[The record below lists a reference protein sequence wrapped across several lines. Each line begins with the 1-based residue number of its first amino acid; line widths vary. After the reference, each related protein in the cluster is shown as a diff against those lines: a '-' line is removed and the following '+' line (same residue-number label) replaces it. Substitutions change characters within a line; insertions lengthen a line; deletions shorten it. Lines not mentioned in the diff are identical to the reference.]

1 MQVVTTKAELQQ
13 FLKNGKKQQKTIGF
27 VPTMGYLHEGHLALV
42 KHACRENDIV
52 VMSIFV
58 NPLQFG
64 PEEDFDAYPR
74 NQKRDEQ
81 LAAEAG
87 VDYLFVP
94 PVEEIYPHPLSIK
107 LSVEKRV
114 NVLCGNNRPGHF
126 DGVVTVL
133 TKLFHIIMPDRA
145 YFGRKD
151 AQQLAVV
158 EGLVQ
163 DFDFPIKLVGV
174 ETVREADG
182 LAKSSR
188 NVYLTDT
195 ERKEAR
201 MLYVSLKQAEKAILE
216 GERQSTKI
224 INLVRDCL
232 NKHTNAL
239 VEYVEIY
246 QYPTL
251 EDAASLHGTILI
263 GIAVRFKK
271 ARLIDNLIM
280 EIPLVD

>member
-13 FLKNGKKQQKTIGF
+13 FLKIEKKQQKTIGF
-27 VPTMGYLHEGHLALV
+27 VPTMGFLHEGHLTLV
-42 KHACRENDIV
+42 KHACQENDIV

-74 NQKRDEQ
+74 NQERDEQ
-81 LAAEAG
+81 LADEAG

-94 PVEEIYPHPLSIK
+94 SVEEIYPHPLSIK

-114 NVLCGNNRPGHF
+114 NVLCGNKRPGHF
-126 DGVVTVL
+126 DGVATVL

-158 EGLVQ
+158 DGLVQ
-163 DFDFPIKLVGV
+163 DLDIPIKLVGV

-188 NVYLTDT
+188 NVYLTDA
-195 ERKEAR
+195 ERKEAAV
-201 MLYVSLKQAEKAILE
+201 LYKSLKRAEKAILE
-216 GERQSTKI
+216 GERQPEQI
-224 INLVRDCL
+224 IQLVRNCL
-232 NKHTNAL
+232 HKHTNAQ

-251 EDAASLHGTILI
+251 EEAASIYRTILI
-263 GIAVRFKK
+263 AIAVRFKK
-271 ARLIDNLIM
+271 ARLIDNLILD
-280 EIPLVD
+280 IPLAD

>member
-1 MQVVTTKAELQQ
+1 MRVVTTKAELQQ
-13 FLKNGKKQQKTIGF
+13 LLKIEKKQQKTIGF

-42 KHACRENDIV
+42 KHACQENDIV

-64 PEEDFDAYPR
+64 PKEDFDAYPR

-81 LAAEAG
+81 LAADAE

-94 PVEEIYPHPLSIK
+94 SVEEMYPYPLSIK
-107 LSVEKRV
+107 LSVEQRV

-126 DGVVTVL
+126 DGVTTVL

-158 EGLVQ
+158 DGLIQ
-163 DFDFPIKLVGV
+163 DLDFPIKLVGV

-195 ERKEAR
+195 ERKEAAV
-201 MLYVSLKQAEKAILE
+201 LYKSLKQAEKAILE
-216 GERQSTKI
+216 GERKPAQI
-224 INLVRDCL
+224 IHLVKNCL
-232 NKHTNAL
+232 NKHTNAQ

-251 EDAASLHGTILI
+251 KEAASLHGMILI
-263 GIAVRFKK
+263 AIAVRFKK
-271 ARLIDNLIM
+271 ARLIDNLIL
-280 EIPLVD
+280 EIP

>member
-87 VDYLFVP
+87 VNYLFVP

-195 ERKEAR
+195 ERKEAS
-201 MLYVSLKQAEKAILE
+201 MLYESLKQAEKAILE

-224 INLVRDCL
+224 INLVRNCL

-251 EDAASLHGTILI
+251 EEAASLHGTILI

-280 EIPLVD
+280 EIPSD